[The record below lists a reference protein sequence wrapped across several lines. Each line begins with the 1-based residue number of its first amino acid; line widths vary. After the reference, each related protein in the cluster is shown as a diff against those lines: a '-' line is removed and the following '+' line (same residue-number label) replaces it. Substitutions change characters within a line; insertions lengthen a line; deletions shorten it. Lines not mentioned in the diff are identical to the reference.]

1 MKNKKYLLTIIILGI
16 LLSLT
21 VLCSTTAAKKTAA
34 PAPAA
39 NTETVPVT
47 NDPAGYFKDAGNLN
61 KITDIINIIQ
71 QRFVGKKSPS
81 KQELYEA
88 AMTGIVNGL
97 DDPYSEYLTKKD
109 LESFTE
115 DLDGEYVGVG
125 MSIDKRKDAP
135 LVVVSPFIGSPA
147 AKAGIKI
154 GDKIIKIDG
163 KDILPLNANETVN
176 MLKGKQ
182 GTKVEVEIVREGKK
196 DPFKVTLIRDN
207 IKLEMVES
215 RMLENKI
222 GYVSL
227 LKFGNHTGEEI
238 RKHVEDLQTQGM
250 KGLILDLRSNP
261 GGSLKEAQ
269 DISSLFIT
277 QDMVVYLKYKN
288 GQETKYNRTMKN
300 LGNFPMIVL
309 VNGGSASASEI
320 VTGALKDYK
329 RATIIGQKTFGKG
342 IVQEVMPLNDGDALK
357 LTIAQYFTPNG
368 NYIHEKGIEPDIKVD
383 MEEVLSIK
391 GYANDSEEAKQNRMK
406 EIRTYLEKEKGKEE
420 TDKIISAGDVQ
431 LQRAIEEMDKKIK

>member
-1 MKNKKYLLTIIILGI
+1 MKNKKYVLLTAIMVI
-16 LLSLT
+16 LLSLPI
-21 VLCSTTAAKKTAA
+21 LCSTTAAKKTDNKTD
-34 PAPAA
+34 
-39 NTETVPVT
+39 NTNQQQTAVSE
-47 NDPAGYFKDAGNLN
+47 PAGYFKDSGNLN
-61 KITDIINIIQ
+61 KITNLINIIQ
-71 QRFVGKKSPS
+71 QKFVGKKNPT
-81 KQELYEA
+81 KQELYEY
-88 AMTGIVNGL
+88 AMTGMVNGL

-125 MSIDKRKDAP
+125 MSIDKKKDAP
-135 LVVVSPFIGSPA
+135 LVVVSPFVGSPA

-154 GDKIIKIDG
+154 GDKVIKVD
-163 KDILPLNANETVN
+163 KTDILPLNATETVN
-176 MLKGKQ
+176 LLKGKQ
-182 GTKVEVEIVREGKK
+182 GTKVEVEVVREGVKN
-196 DPFKVTLIRDN
+196 PFMVTIVRDT

-215 RMLENKI
+215 KMLQDQI

-227 LKFGNHTGEEI
+227 LKFGNHTGAELN
-238 RKHVEDLQTQGM
+238 KHIEQLKAQGM

-277 QDMVVYLKYKN
+277 QDLVVYLKYKN
-288 GQETKYNRTMKN
+288 GQETRYNRTMPN
-300 LGNFPMIVL
+300 LGNFPLIVL

-320 VTGALKDYK
+320 VTGAIKDYK
-329 RATIIGQKTFGKG
+329 RGIIIGQKTFGKG
-342 IVQEVMPLNDGDALK
+342 IVQEVMPLEGGDAIK
-357 LTIAQYFTPNG
+357 LTVAQYFTPNG

-391 GYANDSEEAKQNRMK
+391 GYANDSEEARQNRMK

-420 TDKIISAGDVQ
+420 TDKIIAAGDVQ
-431 LQRAIEEMDKKIK
+431 LKRAVEEMEKKIK

>member
-39 NTETVPVT
+39 NTETVLVT

-329 RATIIGQKTFGKG
+329 RAK
-342 IVQEVMPLNDGDALK
+342 
-357 LTIAQYFTPNG
+357 
-368 NYIHEKGIEPDIKVD
+368 
-383 MEEVLSIK
+383 
-391 GYANDSEEAKQNRMK
+391 
-406 EIRTYLEKEKGKEE
+406 
-420 TDKIISAGDVQ
+420 
-431 LQRAIEEMDKKIK
+431 

>member
-109 LESFTE
+109 LENFTE

-135 LVVVSPFIGSPA
+135 LVVVSPFVGSPA

>member
-1 MKNKKYLLTIIILGI
+1 MKNKKYVLLTAIMVI
-16 LLSLT
+16 LLSLPI
-21 VLCSTTAAKKTAA
+21 LCSTTAAKKTD
-34 PAPAA
+34 
-39 NTETVPVT
+39 NKTDST
-47 NDPAGYFKDAGNLN
+47 NQQQTAVSEPAGYFKDSGNLN
-61 KITDIINIIQ
+61 KITNMINIIQ
-71 QRFVGKKSPS
+71 QKFVGKKNPT
-81 KQELYEA
+81 KQELYEY
-88 AMTGIVNGL
+88 AMTGMVNGL

-125 MSIDKRKDAP
+125 MSIDKKKDAP

-154 GDKIIKIDG
+154 GDKVIKVD
-163 KDILPLNANETVN
+163 KTDILPLNATETVN
-176 MLKGKQ
+176 LLKGKQ
-182 GTKVEVEIVREGKK
+182 GTKVEVEVVREGVKN
-196 DPFKVTLIRDN
+196 PFMVTIVRDT

-215 RMLENKI
+215 KMLQDQI

-227 LKFGNHTGEEI
+227 LKFGNHTGAELN
-238 RKHVEDLQTQGM
+238 KHIEQLQAQGM

-269 DISSLFIT
+269 DISSLFLT
-277 QDMVVYLKYKN
+277 QDLVVYLKYKN
-288 GQETKYNRTMKN
+288 GQETRYNRTMPS
-300 LGNFPMIVL
+300 LGNFPLIIL

-320 VTGALKDYK
+320 VTGAIKDYK
-329 RATIIGQKTFGKG
+329 RGTIIGQKTFGKG
-342 IVQEVMPLNDGDALK
+342 IVQEVIPLEGGDAIK
-357 LTIAQYFTPNG
+357 LTVAQYFTPNG

-391 GYANDSEEAKQNRMK
+391 GYANDSEEARENRMK

-431 LQRAIEEMDKKIK
+431 LKRATEEMEKKIK

>member
-1 MKNKKYLLTIIILGI
+1 MKNKKYVLLTAIMAI
-16 LLSLT
+16 LLSLPI
-21 VLCSTTAAKKTAA
+21 LCSTTAAKKTDTKTD
-34 PAPAA
+34 
-39 NTETVPVT
+39 NTTQQQTAVSE
-47 NDPAGYFKDAGNLN
+47 PAGYFKDSGNLN
-61 KITDIINIIQ
+61 KLTNMINIIQ
-71 QRFVGKKSPS
+71 QKFVGKKNPT
-81 KQELYEA
+81 KQELYEY
-88 AMTGIVNGL
+88 AMTGLVNGL

-125 MSIDKRKDAP
+125 MSIDKKKDAP
-135 LVVVSPFIGSPA
+135 LVVVSPFVGSPA
-147 AKAGIKI
+147 AKAGMKI
-154 GDKIIKIDG
+154 GDKVTKVDKTDII
-163 KDILPLNANETVN
+163 PLNATETVN
-176 MLKGKQ
+176 LLKGKQ
-182 GTKVEVEIVREGKK
+182 GTKVDVEVVREGVKN
-196 DPFKVTLIRDN
+196 PFTVTIVRDT

-215 RMLENKI
+215 KMLQDQI

-227 LKFGNHTGEEI
+227 LKFGNHTGAELK
-238 RKHVEDLQTQGM
+238 KHIEQLQAQGM

-277 QDMVVYLKYKN
+277 QDLVVYLKYKN
-288 GQETKYNRTMKN
+288 GQETRYNRTMPS
-300 LGNFPMIVL
+300 LGNFPLIIL

-320 VTGALKDYK
+320 VTGAIKDYK
-329 RATIIGQKTFGKG
+329 RGTIIGQKTFGKG
-342 IVQEVMPLNDGDALK
+342 IVQEVIPLEGGDAIK
-357 LTIAQYFTPNG
+357 LTVAQYFTPNG

-391 GYANDSEEAKQNRMK
+391 GYANDSEEARENRMK

-431 LQRAIEEMDKKIK
+431 LKRATEEMEKKIK

>member
-1 MKNKKYLLTIIILGI
+1 MKNKKYVLLTTIMVI
-16 LLSLT
+16 LLSLPI
-21 VLCSTTAAKKTAA
+21 LCSTTAAKKTDTKTDNTNQQQ
-34 PAPAA
+34 PAVS
-39 NTETVPVT
+39 E
-47 NDPAGYFKDAGNLN
+47 PAGYFKDSGNLN
-61 KITDIINIIQ
+61 KITNIINIIQ
-71 QRFVGKKSPS
+71 QKFVGKKNPT
-81 KQELYEA
+81 KQELYEY
-88 AMTGIVNGL
+88 AMTGMVNGL

-125 MSIDKRKDAP
+125 MSIDKKKDAP

-154 GDKIIKIDG
+154 GDKVTKVDK
-163 KDILPLNANETVN
+163 KDIIPLNATETVN
-176 MLKGKQ
+176 LLKGKQ
-182 GTKVEVEIVREGKK
+182 GTKVEVEVIREGVKN
-196 DPFKVTLIRDN
+196 PFTVTIIRDT

-215 RMLENKI
+215 KMLQDQI

-227 LKFGNHTGEEI
+227 LKFGNHTGAELK
-238 RKHVEDLQTQGM
+238 KHIEQLQAQGM

-277 QDMVVYLKYKN
+277 QDLVVYLKYKN
-288 GQETKYNRTMKN
+288 GQETRYNRTMPN
-300 LGNFPMIVL
+300 LGDFPLIVL

-320 VTGALKDYK
+320 VTGAIKDYK
-329 RATIIGQKTFGKG
+329 RGTIIGQKTFGKG
-342 IVQEVMPLNDGDALK
+342 IVQEVIPLEGGDAIK
-357 LTIAQYFTPNG
+357 LTVAQYFTPNG

-420 TDKIISAGDVQ
+420 TDKIIEAGDVQ
-431 LQRAIEEMDKKIK
+431 LKRAVEEMEKKIK

>member
-1 MKNKKYLLTIIILGI
+1 MKNKKYVLLTAIMAI
-16 LLSLT
+16 LLSLPI
-21 VLCSTTAAKKTAA
+21 LCSTTAAKKTDTKTD
-34 PAPAA
+34 
-39 NTETVPVT
+39 NTTQQQTAVSE
-47 NDPAGYFKDAGNLN
+47 PAGYFKDSGNLN
-61 KITDIINIIQ
+61 KLTNMINIIQ
-71 QRFVGKKSPS
+71 QKFVGKKNPT
-81 KQELYEA
+81 KQELYEY
-88 AMTGIVNGL
+88 AMTGLVNGL

-125 MSIDKRKDAP
+125 MSIDKKKDAP
-135 LVVVSPFIGSPA
+135 LVVVSPFVGSPA
-147 AKAGIKI
+147 AKAGMKI
-154 GDKIIKIDG
+154 GDKVTKVDKTDII
-163 KDILPLNANETVN
+163 PLNATETVN
-176 MLKGKQ
+176 LLKGKQ
-182 GTKVEVEIVREGKK
+182 GTKVDVEVVREGVKN
-196 DPFKVTLIRDN
+196 PFTVTIIRDT

-215 RMLENKI
+215 KMLQNQI

-227 LKFGNHTGEEI
+227 LKFGNHTGAELK
-238 RKHVEDLQTQGM
+238 KHIEQLQAQGM

-277 QDMVVYLKYKN
+277 QDLVVYLKYKN
-288 GQETKYNRTMKN
+288 GQETRYNRTMPS
-300 LGNFPMIVL
+300 LGNFPLIIL

-320 VTGALKDYK
+320 VTGAIKDYK
-329 RATIIGQKTFGKG
+329 RGTIIGQKTFGKG
-342 IVQEVMPLNDGDALK
+342 IVQEVIPLEGGDAIK
-357 LTIAQYFTPNG
+357 LTVAQYFTPNG

-391 GYANDSEEAKQNRMK
+391 GYANDSEEARENRMK

-431 LQRAIEEMDKKIK
+431 LKRATEEMEKKIK

>member
-1 MKNKKYLLTIIILGI
+1 MKNKKYVLLTTIMVI
-16 LLSLT
+16 LLSLPI
-21 VLCSTTAAKKTAA
+21 LCSTTAAKKTTAKTDDKNQQQA
-34 PAPAA
+34 VS
-39 NTETVPVT
+39 E
-47 NDPAGYFKDAGNLN
+47 PAGYFKDSANLN
-61 KITDIINIIQ
+61 KITNIINIVQ
-71 QRFVGKKSPS
+71 QKFVGKKNPT
-81 KQELYEA
+81 KQELYEY

-125 MSIDKRKDAP
+125 MSIDKKKDAP
-135 LVVVSPFIGSPA
+135 LVVVSPFVGSPA

-154 GDKIIKIDG
+154 GDKVTKVDKTDII
-163 KDILPLNANETVN
+163 PLNATETVN
-176 MLKGKQ
+176 LLKGKQ
-182 GTKVEVEIVREGKK
+182 GTKVEVEVVREGVKN
-196 DPFKVTLIRDN
+196 PFTVAIIRDT

-215 RMLENKI
+215 KMLQDQI

-227 LKFGNHTGEEI
+227 LKFGNHTGAELK
-238 RKHVEDLQTQGM
+238 KHIEQLQAQGM
-250 KGLILDLRSNP
+250 KGLILDLRTNP

-277 QDMVVYLKYKN
+277 QDLVVYLKYKN
-288 GQETKYNRTMKN
+288 GQETRYNRTMPN
-300 LGNFPMIVL
+300 LGNFPLIVL

-320 VTGALKDYK
+320 VTGAIKDYK
-329 RATIIGQKTFGKG
+329 RGTIIGQKTFGKG
-342 IVQEVMPLNDGDALK
+342 IVQEVMPLEGGDAIK
-357 LTIAQYFTPNG
+357 LTVAQYFTPNG

-391 GYANDSEEAKQNRMK
+391 GYANDSEEARENRMK

-420 TDKIISAGDVQ
+420 TDKIITAGDVQ
-431 LQRAIEEMDKKIK
+431 LKRAIEEMEKKIK

>member
-135 LVVVSPFIGSPA
+135 LVVVSPFVGSPA

-300 LGNFPMIVL
+300 LGNFSMIVL

>member
-1 MKNKKYLLTIIILGI
+1 MKNKKYVLLTAIMAI
-16 LLSLT
+16 LLSLPI
-21 VLCSTTAAKKTAA
+21 LCSTTAAKKTDTKTD
-34 PAPAA
+34 
-39 NTETVPVT
+39 NTTQQQTAVSE
-47 NDPAGYFKDAGNLN
+47 PAGYFKDSGNLN
-61 KITDIINIIQ
+61 KLTNMINIIQ
-71 QRFVGKKSPS
+71 QKFVGKKNPT
-81 KQELYEA
+81 KQELYEY
-88 AMTGIVNGL
+88 AMTGLVNGL

-125 MSIDKRKDAP
+125 MSIDKKKDAP
-135 LVVVSPFIGSPA
+135 LVVVSPFVGSPA
-147 AKAGIKI
+147 AKAGMKI
-154 GDKIIKIDG
+154 GDKVTKVDKTDII
-163 KDILPLNANETVN
+163 PLNATETVN
-176 MLKGKQ
+176 LLKGKQ
-182 GTKVEVEIVREGKK
+182 GTKVDVEVVREGVKN
-196 DPFKVTLIRDN
+196 PFTVTIIRDT

-215 RMLENKI
+215 KMLPDQI

-227 LKFGNHTGEEI
+227 LKFGNHTGAELK
-238 RKHVEDLQTQGM
+238 KHIEQLQAQGM

-277 QDMVVYLKYKN
+277 QDLVVYLKYKN
-288 GQETKYNRTMKN
+288 GQETRYNRTMPS
-300 LGNFPMIVL
+300 LGNFPLIIL

-320 VTGALKDYK
+320 VTGAIKDYK
-329 RATIIGQKTFGKG
+329 RGTIIGQKTFGKG
-342 IVQEVMPLNDGDALK
+342 IVQEVIPLEGGDAIK
-357 LTIAQYFTPNG
+357 LTVAQYFTPNG

-391 GYANDSEEAKQNRMK
+391 GYANDSEEARENRMK

-431 LQRAIEEMDKKIK
+431 LKRATEEMEKKIK

>member
-135 LVVVSPFIGSPA
+135 LVVVSPFVGSPA

-431 LQRAIEEMDKKIK
+431 LKRAIEEMDKKIK

>member
-1 MKNKKYLLTIIILGI
+1 MKNKKYVLLTAIMAI
-16 LLSLT
+16 LLSLPI
-21 VLCSTTAAKKTAA
+21 LCSTTAAKKTDTKTD
-34 PAPAA
+34 
-39 NTETVPVT
+39 NTTQQQTAVSE
-47 NDPAGYFKDAGNLN
+47 PAGYFKDSGNLN
-61 KITDIINIIQ
+61 KLTNMINIIQ
-71 QRFVGKKSPS
+71 QKFVGKKNPT
-81 KQELYEA
+81 KQELYEY
-88 AMTGIVNGL
+88 AMTGLVNGL

-125 MSIDKRKDAP
+125 MSIDKKKDAP
-135 LVVVSPFIGSPA
+135 LVVVSPFVGSPA
-147 AKAGIKI
+147 AKAGMKI
-154 GDKIIKIDG
+154 GDKVIKVDKTDII
-163 KDILPLNANETVN
+163 PLNATETVN
-176 MLKGKQ
+176 LLKGKQ
-182 GTKVEVEIVREGKK
+182 GTKVEVEVVREGVKN
-196 DPFKVTLIRDN
+196 PFTVTIIRDT

-215 RMLENKI
+215 KMLQNQI

-227 LKFGNHTGEEI
+227 LKFGNHTGAELK
-238 RKHVEDLQTQGM
+238 KHIEQLQAQGM

-277 QDMVVYLKYKN
+277 QDLVVYLKYKN
-288 GQETKYNRTMKN
+288 GQETRYNRTMPN
-300 LGNFPMIVL
+300 LGNFPLIIL

-320 VTGALKDYK
+320 VTGAIKDYK
-329 RATIIGQKTFGKG
+329 RGTVIGQKTFGKG
-342 IVQEVMPLNDGDALK
+342 IVQEVIPLEAGDAIK
-357 LTIAQYFTPNG
+357 LTVAQYFTPNG

-391 GYANDSEEAKQNRMK
+391 GYANDSEEARQNRMK

-431 LQRAIEEMDKKIK
+431 LLRATEEMEKKIK